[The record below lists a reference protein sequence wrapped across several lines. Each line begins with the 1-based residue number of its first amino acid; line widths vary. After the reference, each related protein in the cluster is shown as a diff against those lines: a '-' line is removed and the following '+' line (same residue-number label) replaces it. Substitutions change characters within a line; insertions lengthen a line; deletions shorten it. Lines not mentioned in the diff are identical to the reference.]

1 MCNGRM
7 SNCTP
12 DNNWACEEKPG
23 DSMQNLAINLSRK
36 IRFPVV
42 PGFPPG
48 EIADRRYRVRFA
60 RTPGEIDAALK
71 LRFEV
76 FNLELGEG
84 LDSSFATLRDQ
95 DEFDAQCHH
104 LIVAE
109 KESGEV
115 IATYRMQT
123 RQMAEAANG
132 FYSGGEFDLSGLTS
146 PVLDN
151 TVEVGRAC
159 IAKPHRN
166 GRVLFLLWKGIA
178 QYMVHAQKRYL
189 FGCCSLTSQ
198 DPDEGKAVMD
208 YLEQNGYVRK
218 DVWALPQPGLEC
230 YPAHFIP
237 AKAVEVRIPILFR
250 LYLDYG
256 AKICAPPVI
265 DRSFK
270 TIDYLVI
277 LDLADLDRRT
287 RKMFFQ

>member
-1 MCNGRM
+1 MP
-7 SNCTP
+7 TP
-12 DNNWACEEKPG
+12 LTARPAL
-23 DSMQNLAINLSRK
+23 QTRLPA
-36 IRFPVV
+36 P
-42 PGFPPG
+42 PGFPLQ
-48 EIADRRYRVRFA
+48 EISDRRYRVRFA
-60 RTPGEIDAALK
+60 RTVEEIDAALK

-84 LDSSFATLRDQ
+84 LECSFTTQRDR

-104 LIVAE
+104 LIVID

-123 RQMAEAANG
+123 RQMADAANG

-151 TVEVGRAC
+151 AVEVGRAC

-198 DPDEGKAVMD
+198 DPDEGKAVME

-218 DVWALPQPGLEC
+218 DLWAPPQPGLEC
-230 YPAHFIP
+230 YPEEFIP
-237 AKAVEVRIPILFR
+237 GKPVKVHIPILFR

-256 AKICAPPVI
+256 AKVCGVPAI
-265 DRSFK
+265 DRAFK

-277 LDLADLDRRT
+277 LDLEDLDRRI
-287 RKMFFQ
+287 RKMFF